1 MADGNGHSVR
11 DPWRDF
17 DAKAI
22 VDVLGRKG
30 WVGLNACAAG
40 VELTLGSGIVA
51 LVQSDAAGEKNLARL
66 IGAHGDF
73 PPTPRFTQTL
83 KKGVRR
89 TVYLFR
95 ATGAVHSAENLHGAV
110 AGVHILASGTTLI
123 PPSAEVGATPMRWTD
138 GTHPAHNQVAE
149 LPPWLVEIMRDPA
162 AAHRAWGVARPRP
175 DEKRELAAWEDGL
188 TRSRGRPVK
197 TFGNVMKIFRGAPC
211 YAGRFRLNRMTQG
224 IEFEG
229 QPLPEA
235 RVGSFREHIED
246 AEWGGFSPSEP
257 EVMQAVRTLAHDRA
271 YHPVQE
277 YLGAQRWDGT
287 PRLDTIASEV
297 LHAVAESDEDLA
309 LTTRMLRRWF
319 ISAVARALDP
329 GCQVDTSLV
338 LVGPQGLRK
347 SSFFRAL
354 ASDAWFADTEV
365 RIGDKDGLQQI
376 HAAWI
381 TEWGEIDRITSARHA
396 GEVKAFVARRTDTF
410 RPPYGRITESF
421 RRSCVI
427 VGSTNSEMFLTDPT
441 GSRRFWCVRVGASID
456 LEYLSRW
463 RDQLWAEAV
472 AAYRSGEKWWLTD
485 DEDRQ
490 REEGAERHRLQD
502 PWEAA
507 IERYVAGKWRI
518 EKVTNPERLYL
529 TSDVLL
535 DRALEI
541 PVKDRVRAHEMR
553 VAEAMKALG
562 YRGAQHFVTKVEQG
576 VFLNADGRPKK
587 KFNHW
592 VHPDGVDEGDAPAP
606 TDDDFPP
613 EVSF

>member
-1 MADGNGHSVR
+1 MADGSSSVR

-17 DAKAI
+17 DAKTI

-30 WVGLNACAAG
+30 WAGLKTCAAG
-40 VELTLGSGIVA
+40 VELTLGAGIIAV
-51 LVQSDAAGEKNLARL
+51 VQSDAAGEKNLARL
-66 IGAHGDF
+66 VGAHGDF

-123 PPSAEVGATPMRWTD
+123 PPSAEVGASPLRWTD
-138 GTHPAHNQVAE
+138 GSHPAHNQVAE
-149 LPPWLVEIMRDPA
+149 LPPWLVEIMRDPV

-175 DEKRELAAWEDGL
+175 DEKRELAEWEQGL
-188 TRSRGRPVK
+188 TRSRGRTVK
-197 TFGNVMKIFRGAPC
+197 TFGNVLKIFRGAPC

-224 IEFEG
+224 IEFESR
-229 QPLPEA
+229 PLPEA
-235 RVGSFREHIED
+235 RVGTFREQIED
-246 AEWGGFSPSEP
+246 APWGGFSPSEA
-257 EVMQAVRTLAHDRA
+257 EVMQAIRTIAHDRG

-277 YLGAQRWDGT
+277 YLSGVRWDGT
-287 PRLDTIASEV
+287 PRLDTVASEV
-297 LHAVAESDEDLA
+297 LHATVDTDDELA
-309 LTTRMLRRWF
+309 LTARMLRMWF

-329 GCQVDTSLV
+329 GCQVDTALV
-338 LVGPQGLRK
+338 LIGSQGLRK

-354 ASDAWFADTEV
+354 ASDDWFADTEI

-381 TEWGEIDRITSARHA
+381 TEWGELDRITGARHA

-410 RPPYGRITESF
+410 RPPYGRVTESF
-421 RRSCVI
+421 RRSCVL
-427 VGSTNSEMFLTDPT
+427 VGSVNPSQFLTDPT
-441 GSRRFWCVRVGASID
+441 GSRRFWCVRVGDRID
-456 LEYLSRW
+456 LEYIARW

-472 AAYRSGEKWWLTD
+472 TAYRAGERWWLTPE
-485 DEDRQ
+485 EDQQ

-507 IERYVAGKWRI
+507 IERYISGKWRI
-518 EKVTNPERLYL
+518 EKVTNPERQYL
-529 TSDVLL
+529 TTDLLL

-553 VAEAMKALG
+553 VGEVMSSLKYVG
-562 YRGAQHFVTKVEQG
+562 RQHAVTKAEQG
-576 VFLNADGRPKK
+576 LFLKADGAPKK
-587 KFNHW
+587 KLNHW
-592 VHPDGVDEGDAPAP
+592 VPKDGVEPEDDAPTA
-606 TDDDFPP
+606 TDDFPP
-613 EVSF
+613 EVPF